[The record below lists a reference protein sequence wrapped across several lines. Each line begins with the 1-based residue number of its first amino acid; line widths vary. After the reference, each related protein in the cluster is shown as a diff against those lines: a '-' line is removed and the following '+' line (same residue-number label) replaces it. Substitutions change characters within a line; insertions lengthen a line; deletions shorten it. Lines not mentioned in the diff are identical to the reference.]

1 MFNFVHHHPGPPNL
15 LFQPFNTPLPLHTF
29 LYHNLSLLLE
39 AFNMPSSSSSYPYLP
54 SNTQP
59 STSAKTSFHQAHAES
74 NKGLKGKS
82 KSGSYKHSFKREG
95 QSEKPSPDI
104 DSDST
109 LTSAQLSRLEAAG
122 LARSNFCSYF
132 DFNREWTW
140 PQVDDMLHGE
150 FPQLFEVLNTQTKVA
165 NANYN
170 MRGMVG
176 RQYKSLPPYLLC
188 LCSHREIV
196 VAGGVEFP
204 DGELLFQKVRAGKRP
219 SRDESEIIFVTHD
232 EIPLKL
238 IAQWIKK
245 QNLKGKGK
253 HRAETDSSAEDTESQ
268 PVWPKSDSGDN
279 VDDPI
284 LSPISHSLKRCH
296 IDAHDSD
303 TEQAGPSHTGLL
315 QHETID
321 LTGGLMDDVTSDGAE
336 DSSLLPDA
344 QALTL
349 PSTPT
354 QTMTLPAPSSSFTID
369 TSLANPWKVIVC
381 HSKTDRPPT
390 AAAGS
395 SSTKAVVIAEE
406 TLLVTGSFG
415 WAAFALGLHMQPP
428 PIRSDGTPGGFVMGD
443 TRNLKQRGII
453 TYSGLPVAHHEC
465 DGESYFVSSSFLPSI
480 TASQR
485 TSFRPSGLVVR
496 WLQTPYWAGAVPDGT
511 FDLKSLDKKF
521 RRNRPVTREQ
531 ARWRLAKRLS
541 SKKRTASGDVDQ
553 SSETLFGL
561 TQIILGITSMLL
573 SSLPLACAHVAD
585 NWEAEPNKIR
595 AMRHGVH
602 IGIYIFLL

>member
-39 AFNMPSSSSSYPYLP
+39 AFNMKQASNSIVNSVLRTMLSQPSSSSSYPYLP

-74 NKGLKGKS
+74 NKGLKGKL

-95 QSEKPSPDI
+95 QSEKGLRGRPKTLDFQVAHIIFLPYGVHMPSPDI

-132 DFNREWTW
+132 DFNWEWTW

-204 DGELLFQKVRAGKRP
+204 NGELLFQKVRAGKRP

-284 LSPISHSLKRCH
+284 LSPISHSLKRRH

-369 TSLANPWKVIVC
+369 TSLANPWKGNC
-381 HSKTDRPPT
+381 
-390 AAAGS
+390 
-395 SSTKAVVIAEE
+395 
-406 TLLVTGSFG
+406 
-415 WAAFALGLHMQPP
+415 
-428 PIRSDGTPGGFVMGD
+428 
-443 TRNLKQRGII
+443 
-453 TYSGLPVAHHEC
+453 
-465 DGESYFVSSSFLPSI
+465 
-480 TASQR
+480 
-485 TSFRPSGLVVR
+485 
-496 WLQTPYWAGAVPDGT
+496 T
-511 FDLKSLDKKF
+511 FQF
-521 RRNRPVTREQ
+521 
-531 ARWRLAKRLS
+531 
-541 SKKRTASGDVDQ
+541 
-553 SSETLFGL
+553 
-561 TQIILGITSMLL
+561 
-573 SSLPLACAHVAD
+573 
-585 NWEAEPNKIR
+585 
-595 AMRHGVH
+595 
-602 IGIYIFLL
+602 